1 MSNVLKVDFQE
12 VAHVVIFTVHFQN
25 EVDLFCCTEEAFSI
39 ILSDT
44 GLDGIVN
51 ENLFIEGLSVLSV
64 VLGLQ
69 ADTLL
74 VELIH
79 VEFCGHLIE
88 SKSDDFVISLLE
100 ELLSI
105 LISQLDEPELSQNL
119 CIHDSEVIINCLVED
134 HVVNMSID
142 DLTNCSNSLDTVYIN
157 ILQHL
162 INPLRLILE
171 LVNECSQ
178 ELY

>member
-64 VLGLQ
+64 ILGLQ
-69 ADTLL
+69 AEALL

-79 VEFCGHLIE
+79 VEFCGHLVE
-88 SKSDDFVISLLE
+88 S
-100 ELLSI
+100 
-105 LISQLDEPELSQNL
+105 
-119 CIHDSEVIINCLVED
+119 
-134 HVVNMSID
+134 
-142 DLTNCSNSLDTVYIN
+142 
-157 ILQHL
+157 
-162 INPLRLILE
+162 
-171 LVNECSQ
+171 
-178 ELY
+178 

>member
-162 INPLRLILE
+162 INPLWLILE